1 MQVTPMTPA
10 EKSVEIARET
20 SALLDKRDERRR
32 ERAEL
37 EREDKEKQEGKN
49 G

>member
-20 SALLDKRDERRR
+20 CALLDKRNERWR
-32 ERAEL
+32 EREEL
-37 EREDKEKQEGKN
+37 EREDKQKQERKN
-49 G
+49 E